1 MITVLPEAFVITDA
15 SCFPAGRFVPWV
27 SNDPYPDVPE
37 IRYQGSQGGFESDER
52 FHEQLAL
59 HDCDLLIDECFF
71 LLPRDRDVAGK
82 ARWAWPAIKGW
93 DVLLCNRYQK
103 KQPGKPGLLIDA
115 CFCQKN
121 SRAQDCPGRG

>member
-59 HDCDLLIDECFF
+59 HDCDLPIDECFF

-82 ARWAWPAIKGW
+82 AR
-93 DVLLCNRYQK
+93 
-103 KQPGKPGLLIDA
+103 
-115 CFCQKN
+115 
-121 SRAQDCPGRG
+121 